1 MDIHKL
7 VFSGSGGQGVITAAV
22 ILAEAA
28 VLYDNLHAVQAQ
40 SYGPEARGG
49 STRSDVIISDEQIN
63 YPKVTHPNLL
73 VCLTQEA
80 YNKFSNIVLPGGLII
95 TDSRYVVINKNC
107 DAIQK
112 ELPIYD
118 TVMEKLGNAV
128 VLNIC
133 MLGAVIRCLP
143 VVNKESI
150 LKAVTNRINPKFI
163 DLNTQAFNLG
173 LELVEKNNNCHNK

>member
-28 VLYDNLHAVQAQ
+28 VIYDNLHAVQAQ

-73 VCLTQEA
+73 VCLTQES
-80 YNKFSNIVLPGGLII
+80 YNKFSGIVLPGGIII

-107 DAIQK
+107 DAVQK

-118 TVMEKLGNAV
+118 TVMEKLGNPI
-128 VLNIC
+128 VLNVC
-133 MLGAVIRCLP
+133 MLGAVLKCLP
-143 VVNKESI
+143 VVKEESVI
-150 LKAVTNRINPKFI
+150 KAVISRINPKFI
-163 DLNTQAFNLG
+163 DLNTEAFNLG
-173 LELVEKNNNCHNK
+173 LKLVEK

>member
-1 MDIHKL
+1 MDIYKL

-28 VLYDNLHAVQAQ
+28 VIYDNKHAVQAQ

-73 VCLTQEA
+73 VCLTQES
-80 YNKFSNIVLPGGLII
+80 YNKFSSIVLPGGIII

-118 TVMEKLGNAV
+118 IVMEKLGNPIV
-128 VLNIC
+128 FNVC
-133 MLGAVIRCLP
+133 MLGAVLKCLP
-143 VVNKESI
+143 VVKEESVI
-150 LKAVTNRINPKFI
+150 RAVTSRINPKFI
-163 DLNTQAFNLG
+163 DLNTKAFYLG
-173 LELVEKNNNCHNK
+173 LSLT